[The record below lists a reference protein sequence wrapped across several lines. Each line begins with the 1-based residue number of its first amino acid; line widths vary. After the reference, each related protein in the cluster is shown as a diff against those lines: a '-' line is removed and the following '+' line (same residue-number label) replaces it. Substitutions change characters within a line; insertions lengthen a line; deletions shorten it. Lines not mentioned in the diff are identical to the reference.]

1 MKTTRFQSL
10 LASFSIML
18 FLLAAACTKEPA
30 TSSPKPQT
38 EDAKPSASA
47 GTPPP
52 TGSPANSPGS
62 ADTSSDLEEAARAKV
77 AAKWTG
83 DLDGMIQ
90 RRMIR
95 VLTVY
100 SKTNYFV
107 DRGTQR
113 GLTYEAFQLFEDD
126 LNKKLKNKNVRVHV
140 AMVPV
145 ANDDLIP
152 ALLEGRG
159 DVVAAGKLISEW
171 RRERVDFTNPTK
183 SHVSSVVVTSP
194 GGPPITTVQDLGGKE
209 VYLRQADVSRQG
221 VEQFNEMLAKAG
233 KPPVKIRPAPEV
245 LADEDILEMVN
256 AGIVQATV
264 MHDYI
269 AEFWQQVFPNIVVN
283 KGAAVRTEGQ
293 IAMMVRKNS
302 PQLMAELNAFVARYP
317 EGSRD
322 RNLLFQKYLKNANY
336 AKQATSKAEVAKFQQ
351 VVKFLRKYGDQYSLD
366 HVLMAA
372 QGYQESGLD
381 QNRKSAV
388 GAIGVMQVMPAT
400 GKDMKVGD
408 ITQLEANVHAGVKY
422 VRFMMD
428 QFYAKEPM
436 DALNKGLFT
445 FASYNAGPGRMKQMR
460 ELAAKRGLNPNL
472 WFNNVELIVAEKIG
486 RETVQ
491 YVSNIYKYYLAYKM
505 VIEQRDERLKAKSV
519 VAGKQ

>member
-1 MKTTRFQSL
+1 MKTTRFQIL

-194 GGPPITTVQDLGGKE
+194 GGPPITTG
-209 VYLRQADVSRQG
+209 
-221 VEQFNEMLAKAG
+221 
-233 KPPVKIRPAPEV
+233 
-245 LADEDILEMVN
+245 
-256 AGIVQATV
+256 
-264 MHDYI
+264 
-269 AEFWQQVFPNIVVN
+269 
-283 KGAAVRTEGQ
+283 
-293 IAMMVRKNS
+293 
-302 PQLMAELNAFVARYP
+302 
-317 EGSRD
+317 
-322 RNLLFQKYLKNANY
+322 NY
-336 AKQATSKAEVAKFQQ
+336 V
-351 VVKFLRKYGDQYSLD
+351 
-366 HVLMAA
+366 
-372 QGYQESGLD
+372 
-381 QNRKSAV
+381 
-388 GAIGVMQVMPAT
+388 
-400 GKDMKVGD
+400 
-408 ITQLEANVHAGVKY
+408 GVK
-422 VRFMMD
+422 
-428 QFYAKEPM
+428 
-436 DALNKGLFT
+436 
-445 FASYNAGPGRMKQMR
+445 
-460 ELAAKRGLNPNL
+460 
-472 WFNNVELIVAEKIG
+472 
-486 RETVQ
+486 
-491 YVSNIYKYYLAYKM
+491 
-505 VIEQRDERLKAKSV
+505 
-519 VAGKQ
+519 